1 MNVRSIKRFVAQS
14 GDALNDMGRMNIE
27 RCTRETLDDWVRLR
41 HALWSD
47 ESLEEHRRYAL
58 SILARPQQAIAYLVR
73 DEAGSVIAFA
83 EATMRADYVNGCT
96 TSPVGFLEGLYVEPF
111 RRGVG
116 IAKLLCATIEAW
128 TSNLG
133 CTELASD
140 VLLNNVT
147 GQNAHKRLGFKETER
162 VVYFVKRL

>member
-1 MNVRSIKRFVAQS
+1 VNVRSIKRFVAQS
-14 GDALNDMGRMNIE
+14 GDALNDTGRMNIE

-83 EATMRADYVNGCT
+83 E
-96 TSPVGFLEGLYVEPF
+96 E
-111 RRGVG
+111 
-116 IAKLLCATIEAW
+116 
-128 TSNLG
+128 
-133 CTELASD
+133 
-140 VLLNNVT
+140 NN
-147 GQNAHKRLGFKETER
+147 AC
-162 VVYFVKRL
+162 

>member
-1 MNVRSIKRFVAQS
+1 MTFPETGAYVVP
-14 GDALNDMGRMNIE
+14 GALVPVEIDHE
-27 RCTRETLDDWVRLR
+27 RD
-41 HALWSD
+41 
-47 ESLEEHRRYAL
+47 
-58 SILARPQQAIAYLVR
+58 
-73 DEAGSVIAFA
+73 
-83 EATMRADYVNGCT
+83 
-96 TSPVGFLEGLYVEPF
+96 EGLYVEPF

>member
-1 MNVRSIKRFVAQS
+1 
-14 GDALNDMGRMNIE
+14 MGRMNIE

-116 IAKLLCATIEAW
+116 IAKFLCATIEAW